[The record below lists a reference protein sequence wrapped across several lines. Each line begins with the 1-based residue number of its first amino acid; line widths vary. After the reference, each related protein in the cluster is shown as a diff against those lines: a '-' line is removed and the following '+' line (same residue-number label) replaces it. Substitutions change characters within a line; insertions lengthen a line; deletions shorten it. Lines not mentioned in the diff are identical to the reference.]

1 MSRDIYEHSLNYHKA
16 HPKGKLA
23 IVATKPLVNPG
34 DLSLAYSPGVAQPC
48 IEIAKD
54 PLMAAEYTARSNLVA
69 VISNGTAVLGL
80 GNIGALASKPVMEG
94 KAVLFKKFAGLDA
107 FDIEIN
113 ETDPDKLID
122 IIVSLEP
129 TFGGINLE
137 DIKAPECF
145 YIEREVKKRMNIPVF
160 HDDQHG
166 TAIIVAAGLLN
177 ALKLVGKDISQIKL
191 VTSGAGAS
199 ATACLEM
206 LISLGVKQQ
215 NIIVCDREGVIYKGR
230 TNTDAAK
237 QAFAVETK
245 HRTLADAMNGADVF
259 IGLSSSGVVS
269 QAMIASMEANPII
282 FTLANPEP
290 EIKPEL
296 VNEVRS
302 DAIIATGRSD
312 YPNQVNNAL
321 CFPYIFRGALDVGAS
336 TINEAMKIA
345 CVKAI
350 ANLATAEPCD
360 VASLA
365 YGTEDLKFGK
375 NYIIPKPFDVRLYT
389 DLPFAVAKAAV
400 DSGVAT
406 RPITDWPAYQQKLKE
421 NIYRSGMVMRPI
433 FAAAKA
439 SEQKMRLVFAEGED
453 ERVLRATQTIVD
465 EKIADVSLVGRPDV
479 IANRI
484 ERLGLR
490 LDLAKQDL
498 KIVDPNNDARYRT
511 YWETLHAIM
520 ARKGI
525 TPDIAKEM
533 MRNNTTVI
541 ASMLLHMREVD
552 AMICGT
558 LGNYRDH
565 LLSIMNVLGVAEQ
578 QSRCAALSAIAI
590 DNPAIDNG
598 ILFIT
603 DPYVNIDPT
612 AEQIAEITLMAAE
625 QVRLFGITP
634 KVALLSHSNF
644 GGSLQ
649 PQAKKMRQALNIVR
663 DLAPELE
670 VDGEMHADA
679 ALSEEIRNRLLP
691 DNNLKGAANLLVMP
705 NIDSAN
711 IGVNLIK
718 MLGNGQTIGPILMGI
733 KASAH
738 ICTPSAKAR
747 TLVNLA
753 AIAVAKARLLAR

>member
-1 MSRDIYEHSLNYHKA
+1 
-16 HPKGKLA
+16 
-23 IVATKPLVNPG
+23 
-34 DLSLAYSPGVAQPC
+34 
-48 IEIAKD
+48 
-54 PLMAAEYTARSNLVA
+54 
-69 VISNGTAVLGL
+69 
-80 GNIGALASKPVMEG
+80 
-94 KAVLFKKFAGLDA
+94 
-107 FDIEIN
+107 
-113 ETDPDKLID
+113 
-122 IIVSLEP
+122 
-129 TFGGINLE
+129 
-137 DIKAPECF
+137 
-145 YIEREVKKRMNIPVF
+145 
-160 HDDQHG
+160 
-166 TAIIVAAGLLN
+166 
-177 ALKLVGKDISQIKL
+177 
-191 VTSGAGAS
+191 
-199 ATACLEM
+199 M
-206 LISLGVKQQ
+206 LISLGLNKQ
-215 NIIVCDREGVIYKGR
+215 NIIVCDREGAIYKGR
-230 TNTDAAK
+230 PNTDANK
-237 QAFAVETK
+237 QAFAVETN
-245 HRTLADAMNGADVF
+245 HRNLAGAMHDADVF
-259 IGLSSSGVVS
+259 IGLSSAGVVN
-269 QAMIASMEANPII
+269 QAMVASMAKDPII

-290 EIKPEL
+290 EIRPEL
-296 VNEVRS
+296 VNEVRD

-336 TINEAMKIA
+336 CINEAMKVA

-350 ANLATAEPCD
+350 ANLATAKPCD
-360 VASLA
+360 IASLA
-365 YGTEDLKFGK
+365 YGNEDLKFGK

-389 DLPFAVAKAAV
+389 ELAYAVAKAAV

-406 RPITDWPAYQQKLKE
+406 RPITDWLAYKQKLNE

-433 FAAAKA
+433 FAAAKN
-439 SEQKMRLVFAEGED
+439 SEKKMRLVFAEGED
-453 ERVLRATQTIVD
+453 ERVIRATQTIVD
-465 EKIADVSLVGRPDV
+465 EKIADVSLIGRPDV

-484 ERLGLR
+484 ERLGLK
-490 LDLAKQDL
+490 LDLDKQNFT
-498 KIVDPNNDARYRT
+498 IVDPNDDPRYRS
-511 YWETLHAIM
+511 YWEKLHSIM

-533 MRNNTTVI
+533 MRTNNTVI
-541 ASMLLHMREVD
+541 ASMLLHMRDVD

-558 LGNYRDH
+558 LGNYREH

-578 QSRCAALSAIAI
+578 QSRCAAVSAIAI

-663 DLAPELE
+663 NIAPELE
-670 VDGEMHADA
+670 IDGEMHADS
-679 ALSEEIRNRLLP
+679 ALSEEIRHRLLP
-691 DNNLKGAANLLVMP
+691 GSTLNGSANLLVMP

-711 IGVNLIK
+711 ISVNLIK

-753 AIAVAKARLLAR
+753 AIAVAKARLLQG